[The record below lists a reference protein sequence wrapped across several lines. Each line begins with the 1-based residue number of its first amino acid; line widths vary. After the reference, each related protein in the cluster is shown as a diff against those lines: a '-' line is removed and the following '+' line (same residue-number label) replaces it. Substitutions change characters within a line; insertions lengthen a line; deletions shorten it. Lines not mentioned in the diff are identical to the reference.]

1 MTRKYLLS
9 LTLSVNLIFTC
20 SLAEANESYE
30 AKLNTPT
37 INAFVFK
44 KTLSV
49 KETLKTKTTPM
60 YNNLF
65 IDFNGNEYSLEG
77 VSKEIGIGLEKDSW
91 SYTLSSGKRILSS
104 NLNYKL
110 TGDDKTLVSS
120 GVVHSRT
127 ALTSN
132 YNTLGIQKTEVYDK
146 SISSSLGLSIT
157 KFQGFQRTTAKI
169 DFGLLKSN
177 ETKSIK
183 MKNNMLTV
191 SQKLSVRIAGPLFFD
206 LGLDR
211 SRTISNGSFSSI
223 ASGEFFGLTFKP
235 FNQHTNSNGN
245 VPKFRRKNLL
255 SFDLGNSNAV
265 ASGKFDN
272 TPGDYSATTK
282 YRAVLPMEGK
292 NYKVTY
298 HRQFGGNKAI
308 RFSIEKR
315 KNSGELSTSK
325 LALAALG
332 SGFYQTTGKIN
343 LEETRVNIEHEKVFG
358 FNGQSDTYGFIGVFA
373 GITNFQLE
381 EQEILP
387 SITRVKRSKT
397 RIPLGGISIGIGQR
411 YWINEQR
418 FFAIENK
425 LNYYDGG
432 PFGVPHQINEYCTE
446 FKLGWAF

>member
-1 MTRKYLLS
+1 MTKIYLLS
-9 LTLSVNLIFTC
+9 LILSINLIFTFGF
-20 SLAEANESYE
+20 AEANESYE
-30 AKLNTPT
+30 AKFDTPA

-44 KTLSV
+44 KTKSII
-49 KETLKTKTTPM
+49 ETVKTKTTPL

-77 VSKEIGIGLEKDSW
+77 VSKEIGIGLEKDGW
-91 SYTLSSGKRILSS
+91 NYIFSSGERSLSS

-110 TGDDKTLVSS
+110 TGNAKTLFTS
-120 GVVHSRT
+120 GTLQTTT
-127 ALTSN
+127 ALSSSFN
-132 YNTLGIQKTEVYDK
+132 ALGIEKTEIYDD
-146 SISSSLGLSIT
+146 SISSSLGLSIAKSHGLQT
-157 KFQGFQRTTAKI
+157 TTAKI
-169 DFGLLKSN
+169 NAGLTNSN
-177 ETKSIK
+177 ETKIK
-183 MKNNMLTV
+183 KIKNNMLTV

-206 LGLDR
+206 LGFDR
-211 SRTISNGSFSSI
+211 SRTVSNSSFSSI
-223 ASGEFFGLTFKP
+223 ASGEFFGLTIKP
-235 FNQHTNSNGN
+235 FNQHTDSNNSA
-245 VPKFRRKNLL
+245 PKFKRKNML
-255 SFDLGNSNAV
+255 SFDMGESNAV

-282 YRAVLPMEGK
+282 YRAVLPLEGT

-298 HRQFGGNKAI
+298 RRQFGDNKAI

-315 KNSGELSTSK
+315 RNSGKLSTSQ

-387 SITRVKRSKT
+387 SITRVKRSRT

-411 YWINEQR
+411 YWVNEQR